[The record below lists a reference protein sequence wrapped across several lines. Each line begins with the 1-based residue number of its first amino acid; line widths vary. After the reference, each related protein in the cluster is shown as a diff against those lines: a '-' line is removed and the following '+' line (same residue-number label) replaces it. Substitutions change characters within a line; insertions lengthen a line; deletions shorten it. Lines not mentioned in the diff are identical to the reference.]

1 MADSRGL
8 QHQVT
13 TNVKVL
19 MAVHGIGT
27 QTELAARLGM
37 DRTLMA
43 NRFSGKRA
51 WKIED
56 LADIGHLFGVDP
68 GALLGETAALIGAA
82 GPTQTAVNGSVT
94 RRYLTAK
101 PYPVTASAQ
110 VVDLVTYRRLRAK
123 GVALSDA
130 PNRFIVRHVG

>member
-8 QHQVT
+8 QHQVS

-19 MAVHGIGT
+19 MAIHGIRT
-27 QTELAARLGM
+27 QTELATRLGL

-43 NRFSGKRA
+43 NRFSGKRP
-51 WKIED
+51 WRIED
-56 LADIGHLFGVDP
+56 LAELGELFGVDP
-68 GALLGETAALIGAA
+68 GALLGDTGNLIGAA

-94 RRYLTAK
+94 RRYFSGK

-110 VVDLVTYRRLRAK
+110 VIDFVTARRLREQ

>member
-1 MADSRGL
+1 MTDSRGL
-8 QHQVT
+8 QHQVS

-19 MAVHGIGT
+19 MAIHGIGT
-27 QTELAARLGM
+27 QTELATRLGW

-56 LADIGHLFGVDP
+56 LAELGELFGVGP
-68 GALLGETAALIGAA
+68 GALLGDTANLIGAM
-82 GPTQTAVNGSVT
+82 GPTQTVGNGSGIHGYFHRNPRSVT
-94 RRYLTAK
+94 VL
-101 PYPVTASAQ
+101 AQ
-110 VVDLVTYRRLRAK
+110 VIDLDSRRK

-130 PNRFIVRHVG
+130 PNRTTMRHVG